1 MKNLERLKVLPNSL
15 DSEQLRGI
23 TNYAETSTTATQY
36 STGSSEDPHQ
46 WLEDIESDKA
56 LDWVK
61 ARNQET
67 RNKLKKNAGFQKLR
81 KDLQIISDAK
91 DRFPSIQKIGDYYYN
106 FWVDIDHPRGIWRRT
121 SLSEYRKPK
130 PHWETIFD
138 LDALSQAENTNWVF
152 NGVICCKD
160 DVDRCLIQL
169 SHGSADA
176 TDIRKFN
183 LKSRS
188 FIKNGFTLSEARQW
202 VSWRNKGSIFVATD
216 FGKGTMT
223 DSGYP
228 RIVKEWKRGTPLFA
242 ATTIYEGQQTDLAVG
257 AGICAHGGRRYELV
271 SRQITLYTSEQFVRE
286 NGELIKLDVPSHSGV
301 SFFSNQILIT
311 TREHWMIGDRTYA
324 AGSLLAIDFN
334 AFKEGDRQFFILFAP
349 GDNSALIGEVATKNT
364 LLVQSLEHGKSK
376 LQEWWLTQGKWFSRG
391 VELPTFGA
399 IFISPIDA
407 DHSDDYFFS
416 FSDFLTPKILMLRHA
431 GADHREELKSTPN
444 CFDPSPFETTQ
455 NFATAKDGTKIPY
468 FMVSR
473 KDLKTD
479 GRNPT
484 LLYGDGGFQVSLT
497 PTYSGSVGKAWLEKG
512 GVYVVANIR
521 GGGEYGSRRRQATLK
536 ENRQRAY
543 DDFAAIA
550 EDLFARNITRPRHL
564 GAMGSTNSGLLA
576 WVALTQFPTL
586 FNAVV
591 SQVPLLDMQAYN
603 QLLPGAS
610 WMAEYG
616 NSDVPS
622 EWAHTSPFAPY
633 QNVQA
638 NVKYPAVLFLTSM
651 LDNRVHLGHA
661 RKIVARMLEQGH
673 TNVWYYENI
682 DVGRRGA
689 ATNAQRADMGSII
702 FSFLWNTL
710 NRNND

>member
-271 SRQITLYTSEQFVRE
+271 SRQISLYTSEQFVRE

-349 GDNSALIGEVATKNT
+349 GDNSALIGEV
-364 LLVQSLEHGKSK
+364 V
-376 LQEWWLTQGKWFSRG
+376 F
-391 VELPTFGA
+391 
-399 IFISPIDA
+399 
-407 DHSDDYFFS
+407 
-416 FSDFLTPKILMLRHA
+416 
-431 GADHREELKSTPN
+431 
-444 CFDPSPFETTQ
+444 
-455 NFATAKDGTKIPY
+455 
-468 FMVSR
+468 VSC
-473 KDLKTD
+473 
-479 GRNPT
+479 
-484 LLYGDGGFQVSLT
+484 V
-497 PTYSGSVGKAWLEKG
+497 
-512 GVYVVANIR
+512 
-521 GGGEYGSRRRQATLK
+521 
-536 ENRQRAY
+536 
-543 DDFAAIA
+543 
-550 EDLFARNITRPRHL
+550 
-564 GAMGSTNSGLLA
+564 
-576 WVALTQFPTL
+576 
-586 FNAVV
+586 
-591 SQVPLLDMQAYN
+591 
-603 QLLPGAS
+603 
-610 WMAEYG
+610 
-616 NSDVPS
+616 
-622 EWAHTSPFAPY
+622 
-633 QNVQA
+633 
-638 NVKYPAVLFLTSM
+638 
-651 LDNRVHLGHA
+651 
-661 RKIVARMLEQGH
+661 
-673 TNVWYYENI
+673 
-682 DVGRRGA
+682 
-689 ATNAQRADMGSII
+689 
-702 FSFLWNTL
+702 
-710 NRNND
+710 